1 MKRPKSSIVITDEQR
16 AQAVEAIS
24 QACQEPVPEIIEIEE
39 MLGTDGQYYR
49 LGFGLPRGVQA
60 VQPYQIRPVGFV
72 YRSQQGQTFGT
83 RAASREELKKRWQG
97 YQQKE
102 ADQMRREMQKA
113 SVRRLI
119 EVANYWLKEQSPWW
133 GVTP

>member
-16 AQAVEAIS
+16 AQAIEAIA
-24 QACQEPVPEIIEIEE
+24 QACQEPVPEIVEVQE

-49 LGFGLPRGVQA
+49 LGFGFPRGVSA

-72 YRSQQGQTFGT
+72 YRSPQGQTFGT
-83 RAASREELKKRWQG
+83 RAASREELEKRWQG

-102 ADQMRREMQKA
+102 ADQMRHEMQTA

-119 EVANYWLKEQSPWW
+119 EVSNYWLKETSPWW

>member
-1 MKRPKSSIVITDEQR
+1 MKRSKSSIVITDEQR

-24 QACQEPVPEIIEIEE
+24 QACQEPVPEIVEIEE

-60 VQPYQIRPVGFV
+60 VQPYEIRTVGFA
-72 YRSQQGQTFGT
+72 YRNKDGQTFGT
-83 RAASREELKKRWQG
+83 RGASREELETRWQA
-97 YQQKE
+97 QHHHQ
-102 ADQMRREMQKA
+102 ADQLRREMQKA

-119 EVANYWLKEQSPWW
+119 EVANYWLKEKSPWW
-133 GVTP
+133 GVLP